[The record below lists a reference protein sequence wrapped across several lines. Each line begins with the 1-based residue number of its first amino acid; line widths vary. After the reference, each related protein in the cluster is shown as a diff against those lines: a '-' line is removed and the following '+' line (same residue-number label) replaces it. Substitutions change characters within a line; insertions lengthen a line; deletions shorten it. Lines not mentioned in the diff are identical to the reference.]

1 MRPLR
6 YRLPCRGHEHATP
19 ESWPNDS
26 FESDEQ
32 PLGQPEMNL
41 MICPVRK
48 AGDNDKVMNQRAARA
63 HTVSRAEAMIRFKG
77 RFGP

>member
-1 MRPLR
+1 
-6 YRLPCRGHEHATP
+6 
-19 ESWPNDS
+19 
-26 FESDEQ
+26 
-32 PLGQPEMNL
+32 MNL

-63 HTVSRAEAMIRFKG
+63 RTVSRAEAMIRFKG